1 MDLSK
6 AFDTINNELLLSEL
20 NAYGI
25 AKQVL
30 LVICSYLANRQQRKK
45 INNAFSSWG
54 DLIQ

>member
-6 AFDTINNELLLSEL
+6 AFDTINHELLLSEL

-45 INNAFSSWG
+45 NNAFSSWG

>member
-6 AFDTINNELLLSEL
+6 AFDTINNELPLSEL

-30 LVICSYLANRQQRKK
+30 LVIYSYLANRQQRKK
-45 INNAFSSWG
+45 KNNAFSSWG